1 MYRSAS
7 GCKLH
12 VSTSSGQAYF
22 KEIACGKLLLQ
33 GTGHLLVFGNAG
45 LGQYPEV
52 LRGGKYWI
60 CRFKHSKSSQMILV
74 FMCYWIL
81 ILVGRNSYILNLIEA
96 IQLWAKFI
104 SMNWL
109 FSLLRNKGKIRIGF
123 CYTNSLDWNW
133 RIVALFGYH
142 LAVVLWPSNK
152 NSFLGHFR
160 RFQALY
166 VSENLVPSG
175 GEIDELVG
183 HTYLYLKE
191 QLEHPAMPPSSILH
205 GTIIGEVFCSN
216 FPNNEVTF

>member
-52 LRGGKYWI
+52 LRGSKYCI
-60 CRFKHSKSSQMILV
+60 CWSKQSKLGHMLLV
-74 FMCYWIL
+74 FMCCWIDPC
-81 ILVGRNSYILNLIEA
+81 ST
-96 IQLWAKFI
+96 KFI
-104 SMNWL
+104 YFE
-109 FSLLRNKGKIRIGF
+109 FSWGNSILSEVYLNELAFFPLRNKGKKRIGF
-123 CYTNSLDWNW
+123 CYTNSLDRNW

-183 HTYLYLKE
+183 HTYLYLEE
-191 QLEHPAMPPSSILH
+191 QLERPAMPPSSILH

-216 FPNNEVTF
+216 FPKNEVTF